1 MNNSKMLKMTNKL
14 IHDSL
19 DYWYSTCS
27 KYNITEVSLNIYGNA
42 CVDDKVQYVRNHI
55 SDTRA
60 VTVSI
65 AHTDDNL
72 NIDPNDRII
81 KSVTSEVYISLQELY
96 AILID
101 TELDFNKALK
111 TMEFTLRHEIG
122 HIIVKNKFV
131 DKPIKEWD
139 KVDYEES
146 IGYNG
151 MPTLRKNASKQA
163 RLEWLLQYNSLPSEK
178 AANDAVDITEEDIIE
193 DFNRLS

>member
-19 DYWYSTCS
+19 DYWYSSCS
-27 KYNITEVSLNIYGNA
+27 KYNITEVSLNIYENA
-42 CVDDKVQYVRNHI
+42 CVDDKVQYVRNYT

-60 VTVSI
+60 VTLSTAYSDYDPKI
-65 AHTDDNL
+65 N
-72 NIDPNDRII
+72 PNDRII
-81 KSVTSEVYISLQELY
+81 KSVTSEVYISLQEIY

-101 TELDFNKALK
+101 TELDFDKALK

-131 DKPIKEWD
+131 GKAMKEWD
-139 KVDYEES
+139 DVDDEES

-151 MPTLRKNASKQA
+151 MPTLRKNASKQS
-163 RLEWLLQYNSLPSEK
+163 RLKWLLQYNSLPSEK
-178 AANDAVDITEEDIIE
+178 AANDAVGITEEDIIE

>member
-42 CVDDKVQYVRNHI
+42 CVDDKVQYVRNHT

-65 AHTDDNL
+65 AYTDDNL
-72 NIDPNDRII
+72 NIDSNDRII

-131 DKPIKEWD
+131 GKPMKEWD

-151 MPTLRKNASKQA
+151 MPTLRKKC
-163 RLEWLLQYNSLPSEK
+163 
-178 AANDAVDITEEDIIE
+178 
-193 DFNRLS
+193 